1 MTGKK
6 KKDLVT
12 SKVVPGHAAF
22 KAPQSLFSLCLDT
35 PAAHTVEVTAV
46 SNLHNCLNNPYFSK
60 RGEPGSV

>member
-1 MTGKK
+1 MTGKKK

-12 SKVVPGHAAF
+12 SKMPGHAAF
-22 KAPQSLFSLCLDT
+22 KAPQSLFSQCLDT
-35 PAAHTVEVTAV
+35 AAAHTVEVTAV